1 MKKGIHPDYQLT
13 KITCVCGNVIETRST
28 VKDIHVEICSA
39 CHPFYTGKQKLV
51 DTAGRIDR
59 FNKRYGIKDNKQFLY
74 EYRKGFRKRK
84 PFLLSHGFGIA
95 NAIPLKYKN
104 VNDVSRFESV

>member
-39 CHPFYTGKQKLV
+39 CHPFYTGKQKRV

-59 FNKRYGIKDNKQFLY
+59 FNKRYGIKGENK
-74 EYRKGFRKRK
+74 
-84 PFLLSHGFGIA
+84 
-95 NAIPLKYKN
+95 
-104 VNDVSRFESV
+104 

>member
-59 FNKRYGIKDNKQFLY
+59 FNKRYGIKDNKQFY
-74 EYRKGFRKRK
+74 IY
-84 PFLLSHGFGIA
+84 FLF
-95 NAIPLKYKN
+95 
-104 VNDVSRFESV
+104 FEKTSPK

>member
-59 FNKRYGIKDNKQFLY
+59 FNKRYANFGKSENK
-74 EYRKGFRKRK
+74 
-84 PFLLSHGFGIA
+84 
-95 NAIPLKYKN
+95 
-104 VNDVSRFESV
+104 

>member
-1 MKKGIHPDYQLT
+1 MHLCKPEAAGRNIGQEYRSYTMKKGIHPDYQLT

-59 FNKRYGIKDNKQFLY
+59 FNKRYGIKSETK
-74 EYRKGFRKRK
+74 
-84 PFLLSHGFGIA
+84 
-95 NAIPLKYKN
+95 
-104 VNDVSRFESV
+104 

>member
-59 FNKRYGIKDNKQFLY
+59 FNKRYGIKDNKQFCKKTSKQGSLFY
-74 EYRKGFRKRK
+74 MLLRKKNTLANGDDVVQ
-84 PFLLSHGFGIA
+84 GIFFTTS
-95 NAIPLKYKN
+95 I
-104 VNDVSRFESV
+104 

>member
-1 MKKGIHPDYQLT
+1 MKKGIHPDNQLT

-59 FNKRYGIKDNKQFLY
+59 FNKRYGIKSENK
-74 EYRKGFRKRK
+74 
-84 PFLLSHGFGIA
+84 
-95 NAIPLKYKN
+95 
-104 VNDVSRFESV
+104 

>member
-13 KITCVCGNVIETRST
+13 KITCVCCNVIETRST

-59 FNKRYGIKDNKQFLY
+59 FNKRYGIKDNK
-74 EYRKGFRKRK
+74 
-84 PFLLSHGFGIA
+84 
-95 NAIPLKYKN
+95 
-104 VNDVSRFESV
+104 